1 MTELAASSIPE
12 VIRNVEELE
21 DLLSRP
27 SQTAICALGQI
38 DGDIL
43 VLGVAGKMGPT
54 LARMAR
60 RASDLAGVS
69 RRLWG
74 VSRFSSAEAR
84 RELES
89 HGVETI
95 QGDLLQSEFIDS
107 LPDASIVIYLAGM
120 KFGTTGNES
129 LAWATNTWLPSLVS
143 RRYASSQIVAFSTGN
158 VYGTVPTASG
168 GSRESDPLRPCGE
181 YALSCLG
188 RERMFEY
195 FSRTQGTPMALV
207 RLNYA
212 VETRYGVLVDLAQKV
227 YDGVEIDLS
236 MGHVNVIWQ
245 GDASAM
251 ALAALA
257 DAASPPWV
265 VNVAG
270 PEILSVREV
279 CQQFGRLLG
288 KPVRL
293 TGCEPSDALLNNGEM
308 AHRRYGPPQVSA
320 EQMMRWIAHWLN
332 AGGPTLNKPTHF
344 EERNG
349 KF

>member
-1 MTELAASSIPE
+1 MTDTAASSLPE

-21 DLLSRP
+21 ELLSRP
-27 SQTAICALGQI
+27 SPTAIRALGQV
-38 DGDIL
+38 DGDLL
-43 VLGVAGKMGPT
+43 VLGVAGKMGKT

-60 RASDLAGVS
+60 RASDAAGV
-69 RRLWG
+69 RRRVWG
-74 VSRFSSAEAR
+74 ASRFSSAEAR
-84 RELES
+84 RGLES

-95 QGDLLQSEFIDS
+95 QGDLFESRFVDS
-107 LPDASIVIYLAGM
+107 LPDAPNVIYMAGM
-120 KFGTTGNES
+120 KFGTTGNEW
-129 LAWATNTWLPSLVS
+129 LTWATNTWLPSLVS
-143 RRYASSQIVAFSTGN
+143 RRYAASRIVAFSTGN
-158 VYGTVPTASG
+158 VYGTVPVANG

-181 YALSCLG
+181 YAMSCLG

-195 FSRTQGTPMALV
+195 FSRTQGTPTALV

-212 VETRYGVLVDLAQKV
+212 VEMRYGVLVDLARKV
-227 YDGVEIDLS
+227 YDGAPIELT

-251 ALAALA
+251 TLAALA

-279 CQQFGRLLG
+279 CQQFGRLFG

-308 AHRRYGPPQVSA
+308 AHRRYGPPQVSV
-320 EQMMRWIAHWLN
+320 EKLMRWIAHWVA

-344 EERNG
+344 EERGG

>member
-1 MTELAASSIPE
+1 MIDTSSSLPD
-12 VIRNVEELE
+12 VIRDVAELE

-27 SQTAICALGQI
+27 SPAAVRALGQV

-43 VLGVAGKMGPT
+43 VLGAAGKMGPT

-60 RASDLAGVS
+60 RASDLAGV
-69 RRLWG
+69 RRRVWG
-74 VSRFSSAEAR
+74 VSRFSAAEVR
-84 RELES
+84 QGLES

-95 QGDLLQSEFIDS
+95 QGDLLDNRFVDS
-107 LPDASIVIYLAGM
+107 LPDAPNVIHMAGM

-129 LAWATNTWLPSLVS
+129 LTWAMNTWLPSLVA
-143 RRYASSQIVAFSTGN
+143 RRYAASRIAAFSTGN
-158 VYGTVPTASG
+158 VYGTVPVVSG
-168 GSRESDPLRPCGE
+168 GSRENDPLRPSGE

-195 FSRTQGTPMALV
+195 FSRTQGTPTALV

-212 VETRYGVLVDLAQKV
+212 VEMRYGVLVDLAQKV
-227 YDGVEIDLS
+227 NDGVEMELT

-251 ALAALA
+251 ALASLA
-257 DAASPPWV
+257 DAATPPWV

-270 PEILSVREV
+270 PEILGVREV
-279 CQQFGRLLG
+279 CHEFGRLLG
-288 KPVRL
+288 KPVRV
-293 TGCEPSDALLNNGEM
+293 TGCESADALLNNGEM

-320 EQMMRWIAHWLN
+320 AQMMRWIAAWVS
-332 AGGPTLNKPTHF
+332 AGGPTLNKTTHF
-344 EERNG
+344 EERAG